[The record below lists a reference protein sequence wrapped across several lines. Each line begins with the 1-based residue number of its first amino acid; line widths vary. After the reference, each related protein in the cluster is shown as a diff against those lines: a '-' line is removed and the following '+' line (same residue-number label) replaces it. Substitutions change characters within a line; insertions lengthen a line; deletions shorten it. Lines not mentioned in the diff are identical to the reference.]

1 MPCKEAQSEFA
12 KKSRFFGVKVHTK
25 PLHSGDPFFVPGQ
38 DAVDAVKSAKP
49 HTPQHVFGRPVRV
62 WGLGYPHQLVDIDI
76 HLHGVYIYIYV
87 CVCIWCM
94 YARSH
99 VCRYE

>member
-12 KKSRFFGVKVHTK
+12 KKSRLFGVKVHTK

-49 HTPQHVFGRPVRV
+49 HKPQHVFGRPVRV
-62 WGLGYPHQLVDIDI
+62 WGLGYPHQLVDIETYI
-76 HLHGVYIYIYV
+76 YMVYIYMCVCMYMVYV
-87 CVCIWCM
+87 CTFACM
-94 YARSH
+94 
-99 VCRYE
+99 